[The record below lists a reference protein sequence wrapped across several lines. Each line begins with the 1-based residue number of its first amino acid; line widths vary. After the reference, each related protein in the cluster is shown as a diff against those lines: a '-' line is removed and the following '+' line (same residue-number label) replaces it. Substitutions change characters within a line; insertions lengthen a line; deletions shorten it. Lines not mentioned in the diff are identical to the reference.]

1 VKKKGYRLVLFF
13 VVFGLFVCIL
23 TSVFGPT
30 SVDPAFAQ
38 GDKNFISSVY
48 KNGIWI
54 LNKSNGKMLYLL
66 FAKQGKTFKSNSIN
80 VPSNFNLN
88 ACQMQAFGSHGKA
101 VLLVDVSSGFATA
114 YKANKDRTV
123 ESGINL
129 HYGKGLMFCGKSKNF
144 WILDTSKRELLF
156 IQFKSEKKI
165 KESSPLQIPSNFNLE
180 KSFIRSVGTHG
191 EAVFLFDT
199 STGSTIFYKITRDY
213 VINEYM
219 NIGVGSD
226 LS

>member
-1 VKKKGYRLVLFF
+1 MKKKGCRLILFF

-23 TSVFGPT
+23 TSV
-30 SVDPAFAQ
+30 DHAFAQ
-38 GDKNFISSVY
+38 GDKNFISSAY

-66 FAKQGKTFKSNSIN
+66 FTKQGKTFKSDSIN

-88 ACQMQAFGSHGKA
+88 ACQMQAFGNHGKA
-101 VLLVDVSSGFATA
+101 VLLVDVSSGFAKA
-114 YKANKDRTV
+114 YRANKDRTV

-144 WILDTSKRELLF
+144 WILNTYNRELLF
-156 IQFKSEKKI
+156 FQFKSEKKI
-165 KESSPLQIPSNFNLE
+165 KESSPIRIPSNFNLE
-180 KSFIRSVGTHG
+180 KSFIKSVGTHG
-191 EAVFLFDT
+191 EAVFLVDT
-199 STGSTIFYKITRDY
+199 STGSTIFYKIDGNY
-213 VINEYM
+213 AINEHM
-219 NIGVGSD
+219 NIDVGND